1 MNQIEDLVAGYRI
14 LAAHDVIDAYGH
26 VSVRSEK
33 DPNRYFLAGHI
44 APELVRE
51 EHIIEYDLDSNPID
65 ARGRESVRER
75 FIHGE
80 IYKTRPEVKSV
91 VHNHSPSVVPFSIT
105 TVPLRAIFH
114 MAAFVGDGLP
124 NWEIRDAQKGTD
136 MLVKTPYLGESLAKT
151 LGPKPAALLRGH
163 GAVVVG
169 ETLPRAVGRSIYLE
183 MSAKMQIQAM
193 LLAGPGGK
201 LMCLDDA
208 EVKASVPLQEY
219 NRAWP
224 MWRAKALAQLRSQAV
239 TDFLPQWP
247 GK

>member
-1 MNQIEDLVAGYRI
+1 MSQIEDLVAGYRI

-26 VSVRSEK
+26 VSVRSER

-80 IYKTRPEVKSV
+80 IYKTRLEVKSV

-136 MLVKTPYLGESLAKT
+136 MLVKTPYLGESLART
-151 LGPKPAALLRGH
+151 LGAKPAALLRGH

-169 ETLPRAVGRSIYLE
+169 ETLARAVGRSIYLE

-201 LMCLDDA
+201 LLCLDDA
-208 EVKASVPLQEY
+208 EVKASVPRQEY

-224 MWRAKALAQLRSQAV
+224 MWRAKALARLNSEMTLA
-239 TDFLPQWP
+239 DFLP
-247 GK
+247 K

>member
-1 MNQIEDLVAGYRI
+1 MSQIEDLVAAYRI

-26 VSVRSEK
+26 VSVRSER
-33 DPNRYFLAGHI
+33 DPDRYLLAGHI

-51 EHIIEYDLDSNPID
+51 EHIIEYDLDSHPLD
-65 ARGRESVRER
+65 ARVRESVRER

-91 VHNHSPSVVPFSIT
+91 VHSHSSSVVPFSIT
-105 TVPLRAIFH
+105 TAQLQPIFH
-114 MAAFVGDGLP
+114 MAAFIGGGIP

-136 MLVKTPYLGESLAKT
+136 MLVKTPHLGASLAKG
-151 LGPKPAALLRGH
+151 LGIKPAALLRGH

-169 ETLPRAVGRSIYLE
+169 ESLPRAVGRAIYLE

-193 LLAGPGGK
+193 LLAGAGGK
-201 LMCLDDA
+201 LMCLDES
-208 EVKASVPLQEY
+208 EVQASVPVQEY

-224 MWRAKALAQLRSQAV
+224 MWRAKALAQLRAETTVAELWREAS
-239 TDFLPQWP
+239 
-247 GK
+247 

>member
-1 MNQIEDLVAGYRI
+1 MSQLEDLVAAYRI

-26 VSVRSEK
+26 VSVRSER
-33 DPNRYFLAGHI
+33 DPNRYLLAGHI

-51 EHIIEYDLDSNPID
+51 EHIIEYDLDSNPVD

-91 VHNHSPSVVPFSIT
+91 VHSHSSSVVPFSIT
-105 TVPLRAIFH
+105 TAPLQPIFH
-114 MAAFVGDGLP
+114 MAAFIGGGIP

-136 MLVKTPYLGESLAKT
+136 MLVKTPHLGASLAKT
-151 LGPKPAALLRGH
+151 LGIRPAALLRGH

-169 ETLPRAVGRSIYLE
+169 ETVPRAVGRAIYLE
-183 MSAKMQIQAM
+183 MSAKMQIQAL

-201 LMCLDDA
+201 LLCLDES
-208 EVKASVPLQEY
+208 EVQASVPAQEY

-224 MWRAKALAQLRSQAV
+224 MWRAKALAGLRSETTVAELWREV
-239 TDFLPQWP
+239 S
-247 GK
+247 